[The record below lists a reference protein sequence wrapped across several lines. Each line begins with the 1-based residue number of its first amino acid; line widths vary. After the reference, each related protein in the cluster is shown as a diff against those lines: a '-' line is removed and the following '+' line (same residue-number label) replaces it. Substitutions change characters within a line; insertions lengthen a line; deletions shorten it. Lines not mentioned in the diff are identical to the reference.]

1 MRIANLAVGLALGLA
16 ACTLPAQQQS
26 MPGMPGMNMPQQPA
40 KPNPP
45 AKKPATDQQR
55 QSMPDMPGMN
65 MPGMDMSKPQKK
77 SPAEPG
83 QPNRNQKS
91 PETMPEDMKGMG
103 QDSGN
108 PKAKQ
113 NSASERDSARQQAGQ
128 VGKKP
133 NDRSDQQSIQV
144 PVQELQEPEALEF
157 RTGTDMP
164 APELLGDVVKR
175 DPMTLEQ
182 FLAMADKMNPTL
194 AQAQRNVDRSNQQA
208 RQVSLPPNLIVGY
221 SGDHIRGGQYH
232 GGEQGAYFNQE
243 FVLGHKLALR
253 RDIYR
258 AEGRSNEYALE
269 VQRARVHNDVA
280 RAFFNSLA
288 AQQTVIIHDRLLKV
302 ALDSDTN
309 THELNRI
316 GQEDAAAILTAE
328 VAAEQARIDF
338 LNAQRMFLAHYAQLA
353 TFAGQHSLEVHPLTG
368 ALVEPP
374 AFDPEEYVR
383 RDVDES
389 PLVKRAQADEA
400 LGVARLKDA
409 KRERVPN
416 LTVNAGEWYSGE
428 EVNSGR
434 KAGWESFAQA
444 GVQLPLWNHNQGNVE
459 ASKILLDR
467 AHHDVERTKLWTRN
481 QTEPLAQQYQ
491 TAHFTAERY
500 RTEMIPRARRAY
512 ELQVIK
518 YQQMSLE
525 YPPVLAAQH
534 MLFTLQLGY
543 TQALNEEWRAAIA
556 LQNYALMNGLDDPIS
571 TGTDST
577 TINLPTAPGPNQ

>member
-1 MRIANLAVGLALGLA
+1 MKKLNLGISLALGLA
-16 ACTLPAQQQS
+16 AGTLPAQQ
-26 MPGMPGMNMPQQPA
+26 
-40 KPNPP
+40 
-45 AKKPATDQQR
+45 

-65 MPGMDMSKPQKK
+65 MPQQPSKPNPHAKKPTATQQPQPMQDMPGMDMSMPQHPQTK
-77 SPAEPG
+77 SPAETG
-83 QPNRNQKS
+83 KPNRNEKP
-91 PETMPEDMKGMG
+91 PETMPDDMKGMG
-103 QDSGN
+103 KDSGN
-108 PKAKQ
+108 TKAKQ
-113 NSASERDSARQQAGQ
+113 NAASEQDSARQEAGQ
-128 VGKKP
+128 VGEKP
-133 NDRSDQQSIQV
+133 NDKSDQQSLTV
-144 PVQELQEPEALEF
+144 PIQELQEPEALEF

-175 DPMTLEQ
+175 EPMTLEQ
-182 FLAMADKMNPTL
+182 FLALADKTNPTL

-208 RQVSLPPNLIVGY
+208 RQVSLPPNIIVGY

-232 GGEQGAYFNQE
+232 GGEQGAFFTQE

-280 RAFFNSLA
+280 RVFFDALA
-288 AQQTVIIHDRLLKV
+288 AQQSVIIHDRLLKV
-302 ALDSDTN
+302 ALDADTN
-309 THELNRI
+309 THELSRI

-328 VAAEQARIDF
+328 VAAEQARVDF

-353 TFAGQHSLEVHPLTG
+353 TFAGQHSLEIHPLTG

-374 AFDPEEYVR
+374 GFDPEEYVR
-383 RDVDES
+383 RDVEES

-400 LGVARLKDA
+400 VGEARLKNA

-416 LTVNAGEWYSGE
+416 LNVNAGEWNSGE

-467 AHHDVERTKLWTRN
+467 AHRDVERTKLWTRN

-512 ELQVIK
+512 ELQVTK
-518 YQQMSLE
+518 YQQMALE

-571 TGTDST
+571 IGSDST

>member
-1 MRIANLAVGLALGLA
+1 MKTANLAVSLALGLA

-26 MPGMPGMNMPQQPA
+26 MPDMPGMNMPQQPA

-45 AKKPATDQQR
+45 ANKPSQQ
-55 QSMPDMPGMN
+55 QPTSDMPGMD
-65 MPGMDMSKPQKK
+65 MPGMDMSEPQKK
-77 SPAEPG
+77 SPAKTG
-83 QPNRNQKS
+83 QPNRNQKP

-103 QDSGN
+103 HDSGN
-108 PKAKQ
+108 AKAQQ
-113 NSASERDSARQQAGQ
+113 NSASEQDSVRQQAGQ

-144 PVQELQEPEALEF
+144 PIQELQEPEALEF

-182 FLAMADKMNPTL
+182 FLAMADKTNPTL
-194 AQAQRNVDRSNQQA
+194 AQAQRSVDRSNQQA
-208 RQVSLPPNLIVGY
+208 RQVSLPPNIIVGY
-221 SGDHIRGGQYH
+221 SGDHIRGGEYH
-232 GGEQGAYFNQE
+232 GGEQGAFFTQE

-258 AEGRSNEYALE
+258 AEGKSNEYALE

-280 RAFFNSLA
+280 RTFFDTLA

-302 ALDSDTN
+302 ALDNDTN

-328 VAAEQARIDF
+328 VAAEQARVDF

-353 TFAGQHSLEVHPLTG
+353 TFAGQNSLEVHPLTG
-368 ALVEPP
+368 SLVEPP

-383 RDVDES
+383 KDVEES

-400 LGVARLKDA
+400 TGEARLKDA

-416 LTVNAGEWYSGE
+416 LNVSAGEWYSGE
-428 EVNSGR
+428 QVNSGR
-434 KAGWESFAQA
+434 KAGWESFVQA
-444 GVQLPLWNHNQGNVE
+444 GVQLPLWNHNQGNIE

-467 AHHDVERTKLWTRN
+467 AHRDVERTKLWTRN

-500 RTEMIPRARRAY
+500 RNEMIPRARRAY
-512 ELQVIK
+512 ELQVTK

-525 YPPVLAAQH
+525 YPAVLTAQH
-534 MLFTLQLGY
+534 LLFTLQLGY

-571 TGTDST
+571 TGNDST